1 MKLKI
6 AICDDSPEELKKIL
20 DQTEAYAQ
28 KHTLDVHITSYS
40 HPDALLL
47 ASDQMAFDLYLL
59 DIIMPM
65 MSGIEVGRHLR
76 EQDQAAQIIYVTSSS
91 DYAVNAFAIG
101 AAHYLIKPFSNAAFE
116 EAMDRSIK
124 NIKQNERIEFS
135 IRGEDGGIRI
145 LDVRDIEYI
154 ESIDHIQV
162 IHTSHA
168 VYTEQRRSIS
178 KLAEELEAIM
188 PEQFIVPYRG
198 FIVNL
203 KEIAALDQKN
213 ILMHSGKKIPI
224 PHGSYHRIQE
234 QYMSYRFRKK
244 DT

>member
-6 AICDDSPEELKKIL
+6 AICDDSPEELQKIL
-20 DQTEAYAQ
+20 DQTKAYAQ
-28 KHTLDVHITSYS
+28 KHALDVHITSYS

-47 ASDQMAFDLYLL
+47 ASDQTGFDLYLL

-65 MSGIEVGRHLR
+65 MSGIEVGKHLR
-76 EQDQAAQIIYVTSSS
+76 KQNPASQIIYVTSSS
-91 DYAVNAFAIG
+91 EYAVNAFAIG
-101 AAHYLIKPFSNAAFE
+101 AAHYLIKPFSSAAFD
-116 EAMDRSIK
+116 EAMDRAIK

-145 LDVRDIEYI
+145 LDVREIEYI

-178 KLAEELEAIM
+178 KLAEELDAVI

-203 KEIAALDQKN
+203 KEISALDQKN
-213 ILMHSGKKIPI
+213 ILMHSGKRIPI

-234 QYMSYRFRKK
+234 QYMAYRFRKK